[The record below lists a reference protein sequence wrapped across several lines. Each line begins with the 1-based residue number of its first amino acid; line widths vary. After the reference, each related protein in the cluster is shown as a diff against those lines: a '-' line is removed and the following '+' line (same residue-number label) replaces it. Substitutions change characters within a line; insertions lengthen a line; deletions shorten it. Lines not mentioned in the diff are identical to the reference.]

1 MRDILLGPFGS
12 MGSLN
17 VKLRN
22 ICVEDLILEGI
33 FAFLSIIRIF
43 FSTRLYELIGAM
55 GSFIGTSMIAFVAGI
70 LVMDGSCCKR
80 SVCTCITD
88 WKLMKVYYSI
98 SYIGIAASVLAI
110 VCEIMTLFDRT
121 ESKSTAI
128 DLPVEIGHYGRIR
141 EREVAV
147 TVLVI
152 QVFLSIP
159 WRIYAIRVIRG
170 VLEAIHCAEV
180 LKFPAQY
187 SRKILEE
194 LVPVTGAPNG
204 VEIAVETDIP
214 VLAVLQ
220 YQAFS
225 AILRHIGLPP
235 DRGPALIEAQWRAK
249 GPAVLKWWLGRVGV
263 VRDSDG
269 HVIGALS
276 LQLPGTF
283 VVYLLLHNIIDMYLI
298 TYM

>member
-1 MRDILLGPFGS
+1 

-33 FAFLSIIRIF
+33 FACLSIVRIV
-43 FSTRLYELIGAM
+43 FSTRLYELIGAV
-55 GSFIGTSMIAFVAGI
+55 GSFIGTSMIACVAGI
-70 LVMDGSCCKR
+70 LVMDGSCCAKP
-80 SVCTCITD
+80 VCTFVTD
-88 WKLMKVYYSI
+88 WKLMTVYHTI
-98 SYIGIAASVLAI
+98 SYAGIVASVLAI
-110 VCEIMTLFDRT
+110 ICEIMTLLDQD
-121 ESKSTAI
+121 ESSSTAI
-128 DLPVEIGHYGRIR
+128 DLPVEIGEYGRIR
-141 EREVAV
+141 EREIAI
-147 TVLVI
+147 TVLII

-180 LKFPAQY
+180 LKFPSQY
-187 SRKILEE
+187 DRKILED
-194 LVPVTGAPNG
+194 LMPTTGAPHG
-204 VEIAVETDIP
+204 VEIAVESDIP

-263 VRDSDG
+263 VRDTDG

-276 LQLPGTF
+276 LQLPGRIDSA
-283 VVYLLLHNIIDMYLI
+283 YECNLCIIKWLFYALYI
-298 TYM
+298 YK